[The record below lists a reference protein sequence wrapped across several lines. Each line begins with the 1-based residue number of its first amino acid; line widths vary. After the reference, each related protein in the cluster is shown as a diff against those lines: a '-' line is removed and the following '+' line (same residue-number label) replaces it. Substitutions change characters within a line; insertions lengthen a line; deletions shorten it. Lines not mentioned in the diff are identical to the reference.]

1 MGKKNIIGKLFGV
14 SKGTVFN
21 LHKRNLS
28 IRKKDGRPRIIS
40 IEKLKIKEY
49 PDLDDIME
57 LIYKKF
63 GYTVLYDTLYR
74 NIKSLCNIKILEVP
88 IMESARAEVPLIV
101 IEKHYADLNKVLET
115 YNIPPGFCF
124 NIDESGFIDLVDI
137 KTKTFIVPIEA
148 PDNIVVGSDRNA

>member
-40 IEKLKIKEY
+40 IEKLKIITHFIYCLHETKEY

-63 GYTVLYDTLYR
+63 GFTVLYDTLYR

-124 NIDESGFIDLVDI
+124 NVDESGFML
-137 KTKTFIVPIEA
+137 KE
-148 PDNIVVGSDRNA
+148 